1 MKKKIIFKTSL
12 FAFLLLLPAAS
23 ALAHQTAP
31 AKVVKAANGDVVDFV
46 LSPRDMA
53 EGTLNVQSKFSAVH
67 TNFNLGNTNQRA
79 MVYMNAIKS
88 GTEYIDISSYA
99 SAGRLEVLVYE
110 GTTTEHIN
118 PFLVDKD
125 GRTYIFGSTDAISMA
140 GSAYYETK
148 LDSRTPA
155 NNKNPSGWA
164 MNNKSQLNYNWHGV
178 PINHTAHSATAP
190 EFVYYH
196 LNLAN
201 RNYRSGYTEWAEG
214 LGLAPVGNDFDFA
227 NVKLAGFYMN
237 KQGVEETS
245 VNWDIKVLNVSVRST
260 STGARTVLF
269 DARNAVTT
277 TSNATL
283 WNDRVDADGNSYVF
297 TWINPGLVGCVT
309 TEVGHEFVG
318 ATQSQNRPSD
328 ELNNGEITIKK
339 GSGGFAWLWAF
350 AKEYDRFV
358 SIGDCTGFD
367 ATAWHINNTTG
378 AQLKFDWYYVTGGN
392 HLLNKMWLYPDAD
405 SLVQNVNN
413 PVTSIIPAGFK
424 GWVYSLFEQNATFVG
439 KLNNLLNES
448 RFVLDINDAN
458 HNKTFTLSSFRLIKN
473 GAALRDK
480 GNVDIFVKTLKLDT
494 YDAGATGVGDGSC
507 ITYWNDVKTAYEAL
521 SESEKTLFW
530 ADASY
535 AAARARFSHWAEVNG
550 YALGGGSGLFPS
562 AFDLDKN
569 FAAIIMT
576 AITLFVYAAGLLIAV
591 NYKKNK
597 KYGK

>member
-1 MKKKIIFKTSL
+1 MKKKNIFKTSL
-12 FAFLLLLPAAS
+12 FAFLLFLPGVIHLANQPAPTEVVEAAD
-23 ALAHQTAP
+23 
-31 AKVVKAANGDVVDFV
+31 GEVVDFV

-53 EGTLNVQSKFSAVH
+53 EGTLNVQSKFNAVH
-67 TNFNLGNTNQRA
+67 TTFNGGNTNQKA

-110 GTTTEHIN
+110 GSTTEHIN

-125 GRTYIFGSTDAISMA
+125 GRTFIFGSTDGVSMA

-155 NNKNPSGWA
+155 NNKSPSGWA
-164 MNNKSQLNYNWHGV
+164 MNNKTQLNYNYHGV
-178 PINHTAHSATAP
+178 PINYSAHSATSP

-196 LNLAN
+196 LNLAT

-214 LGLAPVGNDFDFA
+214 LGLAPVGNEFDFA

-237 KQGVEETS
+237 KQCVEETS
-245 VNWDIKVLNVSVRST
+245 ANWDIKVLNVSVRNT
-260 STGARTVLF
+260 NTGARTILF
-269 DARNAVTT
+269 DSRHAVTT

-297 TWINPGLVGCVT
+297 TWTHAGLAGCVM
-309 TEVGHEFVG
+309 TEVGHEFLG

-328 ELNNGEITIKK
+328 ELNNGAVTIKK

-350 AKEYDRFV
+350 AKEYERFA
-358 SIGDCTGFD
+358 SLGDCTAFD

-378 AQLKFDWYYVTGGN
+378 ADLTFDWYFVTGGN
-392 HLLNKMWLYPDAD
+392 NLLNKMWLYPDND
-405 SLVQNVNN
+405 SPVQTINN
-413 PVTSIIPAGFK
+413 PVTSTIPAGFK
-424 GWVYSLFEQNATFVG
+424 GQVYSLFEQNATFVG
-439 KLNNLLNES
+439 KLGNLSNES
-448 RFVLDINDAN
+448 RFVLNVNDNN
-458 HNKTFTLSSFRLIKN
+458 HNKTFTMSSFRFIKN
-473 GAALRDK
+473 GVALRNK

-507 ITYWNDVKTAYEAL
+507 VTYWNDVKTAYEL
-521 SESEKTLFW
+521 LTESEKTLFW
-530 ADASY
+530 GDASY

-550 YALGGGSGLFPS
+550 YELGGGGGGLSPFS
-562 AFDLDKN
+562 LTGN
-569 FAAIIMT
+569 MNYI
-576 AITLFVYAAGLLIAV
+576 AITVTLVSLIVYATSVIIYV
-591 NYKKNK
+591 NLKKNK
-597 KYGK
+597 KTW